1 MRQAVALLGVVA
13 AVSLFLYAFFLLGA
27 VAHTAQRT
35 QAQREIKSITS
46 KLSVLEEQY
55 LSSTKSMTLD
65 RARSLG
71 YVTPSEVSTV
81 YSVDPARALSTTLR

>member
-1 MRQAVALLGVVA
+1 MRRAVALLGLIS

-35 QAQREIKSITS
+35 HAQREIKAITS
-46 KLSVLEEQY
+46 TLSSLEEQY
-55 LSSTKSMTLD
+55 LSSTKQMTLE
-65 RARSLG
+65 RARTLG

-81 YSVDPARALSTTLR
+81 YAVDPARALSTTLR